1 MFSDVKIITHLIIL
15 NIAASYIFLDGLA
28 PEFIKKLIP
37 QTVNIGASV
46 NMEIQV
52 GGKPTPFI
60 KWLKDGDRIETT
72 SAYKFLSGDNKS
84 VLVINKA
91 SAEMQGV
98 YTVKISNEF
107 GFAESEVSA
116 SLQVKECNQLILQS
130 VTNSYKFL
138 LG

>member
-37 QTVNIGASV
+37 QTVNMGA
-46 NMEIQV
+46 
-52 GGKPTPFI
+52 GKPTPFI

-72 SAYKFLSGDNKS
+72 SAYKFWSGDNKS
-84 VLVINKA
+84 VLVVNKA
-91 SAEMQGV
+91 RAEMQGV

>member
-28 PEFIKKLIP
+28 PEFIKKLIQ

-52 GGKPTPFI
+52 AGKPTPFI
-60 KWLKDGDRIETT
+60 TWLQDGDRIETT

-91 SAEMQGV
+91 SAEMQGL
-98 YTVKISNEF
+98 YTVKISKEF
-107 GFAESEVSA
+107 GFAESEASA
-116 SLQVKECNQLILQS
+116 SLHVKECNQLILQS